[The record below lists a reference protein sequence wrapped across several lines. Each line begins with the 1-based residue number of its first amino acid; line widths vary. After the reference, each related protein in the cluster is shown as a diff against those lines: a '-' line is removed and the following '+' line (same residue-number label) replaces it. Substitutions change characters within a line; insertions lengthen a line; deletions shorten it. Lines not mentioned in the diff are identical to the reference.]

1 MAERTDTPRR
11 PFPQRIVNYFR
22 EARAEL
28 ARVTWPTREEI
39 IQSTQAILLFALFAM
54 VILGLYDLVF
64 RFLTGLINR

>member
-11 PFPQRIVNYFR
+11 PFLQRIVNYFR

-39 IQSTQAILLFALFAM
+39 IQSTQAILLFAFFAM

>member
-1 MAERTDTPRR
+1 VAERTDTPRR
-11 PFPQRIVNYFR
+11 PFLQRIVNYFR

-39 IQSTQAILLFALFAM
+39 IQSTEAILLFAFFAM